1 MYIMCIF
8 IVKTKKKKT
17 CISWDGIGDVSS
29 MCSRFRTCS
38 NVSIFF
44 FRRLLCMVWYGMV
57 MVMVMVMGMICYS
70 MLCYVVLCY
79 VMLCYVML
87 CYVMYVYIH
96 DQIRVPKLGSMSLS
110 NTHVSIL

>member
-1 MYIMCIF
+1 MMFPPCVPGF
-8 IVKTKKKKT
+8 EHV
-17 CISWDGIGDVSS
+17 
-29 MCSRFRTCS
+29 RTCLS
-38 NVSIFF
+38 FF
-44 FRRLLCMVWYGMV
+44 FGGCYVWYGMV